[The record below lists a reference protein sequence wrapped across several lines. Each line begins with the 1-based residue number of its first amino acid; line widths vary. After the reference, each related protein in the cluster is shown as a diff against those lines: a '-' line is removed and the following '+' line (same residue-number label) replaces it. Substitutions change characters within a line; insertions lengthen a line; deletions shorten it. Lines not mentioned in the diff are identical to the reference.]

1 MTEEKPAEYQLVDEI
16 MGAEPV
22 EETKE
27 TPAEVPKEEPKAEE
41 KIPEEKK
48 VVDHGAFHEERER
61 RKELQRKL
69 EDESRER
76 KKLEERFT
84 KVLETMSQPKEE
96 EYQDP
101 VERLGKQVNVL
112 TEFVTKGQQQNEQ
125 DQQDFNKKQEFFNK
139 VRNSEAAFA
148 KEKPDY
154 YEAVN
159 FLKES
164 EIKELRL
171 LGMNDSEIAAE
182 INAKTIKVAERAYQ
196 QEKSPAHVG
205 YELALSKGY
214 KKQAPEQ
221 KKTIQDM
228 DKSFENS
235 RTLSPGGASESG
247 SGIEKMSVREIDNLS
262 DEEFDRLWGDLN
274 KRSRK

>member
-1 MTEEKPAEYQLVDEI
+1 MTEEKPDEYKLVDEI

-22 EETKE
+22 EEVKE
-27 TPAEVPKEEPKAEE
+27 TPVEPKQVDKPVEE

-69 EDESRER
+69 EEESKER

-84 KVLETMSQPKEE
+84 KVLETIAQPKEE

-112 TEFVTKGQQQNEQ
+112 TEFVTKGQQQSEA
-125 DQQDFNKKQEFFNK
+125 DQQEFKKQQEFFNK
-139 VRNSEAAFA
+139 VVASEAAFA

-159 FLKES
+159 FLKQA

-171 LGMNDSEIAAE
+171 LGMNDAEIAAE

-196 QEKSPAHVG
+196 QEKSPAQVG

-214 KKQAPEQ
+214 KKTVPEQ

-228 DKSFENS
+228 DKSIENS

-247 SGIEKMSVREIDNLS
+247 TGIEKMSVREIDSLS